1 MSQQYDN
8 TDRGALFK
16 NDRKETENHPDYT
29 GQINVGG
36 VDYWLSAWIKEGR
49 SGKFMSLSIK
59 PKEEARKPA
68 QGRQAPPARGQRR
81 DDDDDGWVP
90 F

>member
-8 TDRGALFK
+8 RDRGALFK

-59 PKEEARKPA
+59 PKDERKPA
-68 QGRQAPPARGQRR
+68 QSRQAPPPRRRG
-81 DDDDDGWVP
+81 DDDDDGDIP